1 VKRSGII
8 LHAGALQRFRGWP
21 VIAVRC
27 AGEPFARNGKPTQH
41 KAEAL
46 EMKLTDWLALIPA
59 VQNGWTLAALIAVLL
74 YLYFSRRGA

>member
-1 VKRSGII
+1 MLVVEP
-8 LHAGALQRFRGWP
+8 GALWRFRRWP

-27 AGEPFARNGKPTQH
+27 AGEPFARNGKPTQLTS
-41 KAEAL
+41 AEAL
-46 EMKLTDWLALIPA
+46 AMKLTDWLALIPA